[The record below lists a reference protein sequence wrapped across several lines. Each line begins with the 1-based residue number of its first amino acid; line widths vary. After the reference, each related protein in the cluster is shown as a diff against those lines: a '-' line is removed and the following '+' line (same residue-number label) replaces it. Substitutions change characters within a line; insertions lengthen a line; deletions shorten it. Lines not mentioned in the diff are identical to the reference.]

1 LNFIQEFFRTVY
13 NVPELIRLVG
23 LFGIIFIVFAETGL
37 MVGFFLPGD
46 SLLVTAGLFAAR
58 GDLPIGWM
66 IPSLMLAAVAGN
78 ATGYFIGH
86 KAGAALYSRPNSFFF
101 RREHLIRTHQFYERH
116 GGKTI
121 ILAQFMPIVRTFAPV
136 VAGAAQMTYR
146 RFAAYNVI
154 GAILWINSMT
164 LTGYFLGRAV
174 PDIESRIHIVV
185 AIVIFLSLLP
195 GMIVWVRSRLR
206 GRAPAAVGDS
216 E

>member
-1 LNFIQEFFRTVY
+1 MNFIQEFFRTVY